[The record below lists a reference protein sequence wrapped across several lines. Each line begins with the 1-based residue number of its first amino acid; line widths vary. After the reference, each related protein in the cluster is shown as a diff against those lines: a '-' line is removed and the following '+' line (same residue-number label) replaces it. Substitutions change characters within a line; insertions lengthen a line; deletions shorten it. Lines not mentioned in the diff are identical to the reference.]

1 MAYHLIV
8 RSDQEDR
15 IYPREVA
22 ARLARMPLDM
32 LELCE
37 EAELIRARR
46 IATGGAG
53 FTTADIRHLERIR
66 RLQDDLGL
74 DLAAVEVVLHIRRRM
89 IELLQEVND
98 IEQRMLQREQELHRE
113 IRRLRRQVS
122 ESGRWE

>member
-74 DLAAVEVVLHIRRRM
+74 DLAAVEVVLHMRRRM